1 MSSHLVRPR
10 ERNQLTLP
18 SEITDKLKV
27 KPGSLLELILEADD
41 EGPHVELRH
50 AEVVRAGTGAA
61 KRSEERAKK
70 DIREGRFTTYA
81 NTAELAE
88 HMKQT
93 RENEAK
99 ELRAQIEEMRQQM
112 QVLAGN
118 MLRVGA
124 ADGITLMEQ
133 PADLEKL

>member
-1 MSSHLVRPR
+1 MSSHLVRLR

-18 SEITDKLKV
+18 PEIADKLKV

-50 AEVVRAGTGAA
+50 AEVVRAGTRAA
-61 KRSEERAKK
+61 QRSEERAKE

-81 NTAELAE
+81 NTSELAG

-99 ELRAQIEEMRQQM
+99 ELRAQIEEMQQQM
-112 QVLAGN
+112 LGLVCN
-118 MLRVGA
+118 MRRVGA
-124 ADGITLMEQ
+124 AAGVTLIEQ
-133 PADLEKL
+133 AFVDNL